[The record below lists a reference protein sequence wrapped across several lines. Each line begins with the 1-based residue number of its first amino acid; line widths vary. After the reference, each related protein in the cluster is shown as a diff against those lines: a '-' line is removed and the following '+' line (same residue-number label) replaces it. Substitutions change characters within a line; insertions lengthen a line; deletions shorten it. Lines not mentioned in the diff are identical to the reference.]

1 MASRIQIQYD
11 LRETMTTTP
20 ASNAKAATRQCRPS
34 ATRMARL
41 CERRQRG
48 FRCYSIEV
56 CDADIDALV
65 ARGFLD
71 RLRRDDPCAVERAI
85 GGLLDR
91 L

>member
-1 MASRIQIQYD
+1 MKALNPTASLPSSSQNR
-11 LRETMTTTP
+11 RST
-20 ASNAKAATRQCRPS
+20 RPS

-41 CERRQRG
+41 RERRHRG
-48 FRCYSIEV
+48 FRCYSVEV

>member
-1 MASRIQIQYD
+1 
-11 LRETMTTTP
+11 
-20 ASNAKAATRQCRPS
+20 
-34 ATRMARL
+34 MARL
-41 CERRQRG
+41 RERRQRG

-56 CDADIDALV
+56 CEADIDALV

>member
-1 MASRIQIQYD
+1 MKALNPTASLPPSSQNR
-11 LRETMTTTP
+11 RST
-20 ASNAKAATRQCRPS
+20 RPS

-41 CERRQRG
+41 RERRQRG

>member
-1 MASRIQIQYD
+1 
-11 LRETMTTTP
+11 
-20 ASNAKAATRQCRPS
+20 
-34 ATRMARL
+34 MARL
-41 CERRQRG
+41 RERRQRG

-71 RLRRDDPCAVERAI
+71 RLRRDDPGAVERAI

>member
-1 MASRIQIQYD
+1 MASMSAAD
-11 LRETMTTTP
+11 HKP
-20 ASNAKAATRQCRPS
+20 AVTAVSLAPHRSTRPS

-41 CERRQRG
+41 RERRHRG
-48 FRCYSIEV
+48 FRCYSVEV
-56 CDADIDALV
+56 SEGDIDALV

-71 RLRRDDPCAVERAI
+71 RLRRGDPGAVERAI